1 MAKSSIVFLKK
12 NKGNFIIGKHN
23 VGIVR
28 LLLVKLLLCIIE
40 LLKRMTKL
48 KLIISWKS
56 YYSNK
61 FEVYS
66 LLISFNDSLE
76 HKIFILNKNQ
86 LKII

>member
-1 MAKSSIVFLKK
+1 
-12 NKGNFIIGKHN
+12 
-23 VGIVR
+23 
-28 LLLVKLLLCIIE
+28 
-40 LLKRMTKL
+40 MTKL
-48 KLIISWKS
+48 KLVTSWKS
-56 YYSNK
+56 YYSNE